1 MTGLA
6 WTNVPSSFSVSGSR
20 EVLIPVRPGRPIWIL
35 IETAAMNERLKHM
48 GYYSAVEF
56 NRNVTRWLD
65 SRSRG
70 KSP

>member
-1 MTGLA
+1 MQPRTTTGWA
-6 WTNVPSSFSVSGSR
+6 STSIPSSFLGVGVR

-56 NRNVTRWLD
+56 NRNGHSLD
-65 SRSRG
+65 G
-70 KSP
+70 